1 MNLSAK
7 SDCLTQDELSEF
19 KKMVGCNFVSLR
31 FHFVCI
37 CILKSS
43 KFVLFSFFQ
52 IRFQLEEYD
61 ISTYKFAF
69 TPEDANKDSKDSK
82 DNKDSWMCD
91 LSPFAVVGSN
101 TIIQVSNIIICVISG
116 RNNDDG
122 QMKKSEAPLTVC

>member
-52 IRFQLEEYD
+52 IRSQLEEHD

-69 TPEDANKDSKDSK
+69 TPEDANKDNK

-101 TIIQVSNIIICVISG
+101 TIIQVSNIIIHVSVVAT
-116 RNNDDG
+116 
-122 QMKKSEAPLTVC
+122 MMVVK